1 MDTMDVLYARRTIR
15 KFTQEPI
22 PKQILTRIVE
32 VARLAPTANNRQ
44 PLRFLVIDD
53 PDLCRQVFPC
63 THWARAIAPEG
74 TPKEGERPTAYIL
87 ILAEKELETPW
98 IAHDAGATAQTIMVA
113 AQNHRIGTC
122 WMASIDRE
130 ALASLLNIP
139 GKYRLD
145 TLISMGYPA
154 ERSVYEDEQGDV
166 TYYKD
171 EQGTMHIPK
180 RRLEGILW
188 YNQIQEE
195 GNTYEE

>member
-15 KFTQEPI
+15 KFSQEPI
-22 PKQILTRIVE
+22 PKQILTRIVD

-53 PDLCRQVFPC
+53 PDLCDQVFPY
-63 THWARAIAPEG
+63 THWARAIAPAG
-74 TPKEGERPTAYIL
+74 TPKEGERPTAYI
-87 ILAEKELETPW
+87 ILLVEKELETPW
-98 IAHDAGATAQTIMVA
+98 IAHDAGAAAQTIMLA

-122 WMASIDRE
+122 WMASIERE
-130 ALASLLNIP
+130 HIITLLNIP

-154 ERSVYEDEQGDV
+154 ERSLYEDEQGDV

-171 EQGTMHIPK
+171 EQGAMHIPK
-180 RRLEGILW
+180 RRLTDILW

-195 GNTYEE
+195 GNTHEE

>member
-53 PDLCRQVFPC
+53 PDLCDQVFPH
-63 THWARAIAPEG
+63 THWARAIAPAG
-74 TPKEGERPTAYIL
+74 TPKEGERPTAYII
-87 ILAEKELETPW
+87 ILVEKELETPW
-98 IAHDAGATAQTIMVA
+98 IAHDAGAAAQTIMLA

-122 WMASIDRE
+122 WMASIDRDAIA
-130 ALASLLNIP
+130 ALTGIP

-154 ERSVYEDEQGDV
+154 ERSIYEDEQGDV

-180 RRLEGILW
+180 RRLEDILW

>member
-32 VARLAPTANNRQ
+32 VARLAPSANNRQ
-44 PLRFLVIDD
+44 PLRYLIVND
-53 PDLCRQVFPC
+53 PGLCDQVFAH
-63 THWARAIAPEG
+63 TRWAGMLGPAG

-87 ILAEKELETPW
+87 LLVDTELDW
-98 IAHDAGATAQTIMVA
+98 RWSAHDIGAAAQTIMVA

-122 WMASIDRE
+122 WMGAIDK
-130 ALASLLNIP
+130 AAIASLLDIP

-166 TYYKD
+166 KYYKD
-171 EQGTMHIPK
+171 EQDTLHVPK
-180 RRLEGILW
+180 RRLEDILW

-195 GNTYEE
+195 G

>member
-53 PDLCRQVFPC
+53 PDLCKQVFPH
-63 THWARAIAPEG
+63 THWARAIAPAG
-74 TPKEGERPTAYIL
+74 TPKEGERPTAYII
-87 ILAEKELETPW
+87 ILVEKELETPW
-98 IAHDAGATAQTIMVA
+98 IAHDAGAAAQTIMLA

-122 WMASIDRE
+122 WMASIDRDVI
-130 ALASLLNIP
+130 ASLLGIS

-154 ERSVYEDEQGDV
+154 ERSVYEDEQGDIK
-166 TYYKD
+166 YYKD
-171 EQGTMHIPK
+171 EQDTLHVPK
-180 RRLEGILW
+180 RRLEDILW

-195 GNTYEE
+195 G